1 MTRSGLLRNRG
12 VRGLIAAESISMAG
26 SQMTYIV
33 LPWFVLTTTH
43 SPIKTSIVI
52 AAEMAPVAVL
62 GLLSGTLV
70 SRIGAR
76 RTMLVSDLARAAL
89 LAAIPTLH
97 LLDVLSFPLLVAL
110 VFGIGV
116 FMVPHA
122 TAQRVIVPELVGEDD
137 ARVGEVQSL
146 LQAAVA
152 VAGIVGPPL
161 GGALI
166 PVIGETNV
174 LYFDAATY
182 VVSFALMAGLVRPRF
197 AAVREEGAD
206 RGIKAGVRFLFRD
219 RLLRVWMLS
228 ITGMNVVWS
237 AFAVTFPVLVLE
249 RYGDRPDVL
258 GWIFGGFGAGA
269 VLGSIASFRVIG
281 RFDRIVLATGAAIGQ
296 TAVLWVLLPDLPW
309 PVVAGAAAV
318 VGAFSPLLNS
328 TVITTRTMRTPVQLR
343 PSVHAAAVTV
353 ALILAP
359 VGALAA
365 GPALT
370 HLGLQVVVGG
380 ILVANTLCGIA
391 FAAAG
396 LHERRLPGTAALEQS

>member
-1 MTRSGLLRNRG
+1 VTRSGLLRNRG
-12 VRGLIAAESISMAG
+12 VRGLVAAESISMAG

-43 SPIKTSIVI
+43 SPIKTSIVV

-76 RTMLVSDLARAAL
+76 RTMLVSDLARAVL
-89 LAAIPTLH
+89 LALIPTLH
-97 LLDVLSFPLLVAL
+97 LFDALSFALLVAL

-122 TAQRVIVPELVGEDD
+122 TAQRVIVPELVGEDE

-166 PVIGETNV
+166 PVVGETNV
-174 LYFDAATY
+174 LYVDAGTY
-182 VVSFALMAGLVRPRF
+182 VVSFALMAGLVRPRY
-197 AAVREEGAD
+197 AAGREEDAAD
-206 RGIKAGVRFLFRD
+206 RGIKAGVRFLFGD

-258 GWIFGGFGAGA
+258 GWIFGCFGAGA
-269 VLGSIASFRVIG
+269 VVGSVASFRVIG
-281 RFDRIVLATGAAIGQ
+281 RFDRIGLATGAAIGQ
-296 TAVLWVLLPDLPW
+296 TAVLWLLFPDLPW
-309 PVVAGAAAV
+309 PVVAAAAAV
-318 VGAFSPLLNS
+318 AGVFSPILNS
-328 TVITTRTMRTPVQLR
+328 AVITTRTMRTPVQLR

-353 ALILAP
+353 ALVLAP

-370 HLGLQVVVGG
+370 HLGLQVVIGG
-380 ILVANTLCGIA
+380 ILVANTLCGVA

-396 LHERRLPGTAALEQS
+396 LQDRPGGAAAPETG